1 MDGMLLDESDIK
13 ADWRMV
19 SGIINKLE
27 KKRKKIYSYRLS
39 DLMKFLWGRSLNS
52 VGNC

>member
-1 MDGMLLDESDIK
+1 MLLDENDIK

-27 KKRKKIYSYRLS
+27 KKRKKIYNNRLS
-39 DLMKFLWGRSLNS
+39 VLMKLCGGVL
-52 VGNC
+52 